1 MSLLD
6 RILSVLGVI
15 LYSLVGGFFGFYIG
29 AFYERDYKNKDKEE
43 DNSDDI

>member
-29 AFYERDYKNKDKEE
+29 AFYERDKNKDKEE